1 MSVDFG
7 VPESHLDLL
16 RRPLTAV
23 LTTVGPDGLPQSTA
37 VWYLFDAG
45 ELLVSVRTDRQKY
58 RNLLTDP
65 KATLF
70 VIDPDNTARTLEI
83 RAVVQIRPDP
93 AKADAERFSP
103 LYGHA
108 PSVWDPDGVGRAT
121 LVLAPRRVVTL
132 G

>member
-1 MSVDFG
+1 MSVELG

-16 RRPLTAV
+16 QRPLTAV
-23 LTTVGPDGLPQSTA
+23 LTTVGPDGFPQSTA
-37 VWYLFDAG
+37 VWYLLDGG
-45 ELLVSVRTDRQKY
+45 ELKVSVRTDRQKY
-58 RNLLTDP
+58 RNLLADP

-70 VIDPDNTARTLEI
+70 VIDPDNTARTVEI
-83 RAVVQIRPDP
+83 RSVVEVRPDP
-93 AKADAERFSP
+93 DKADADRFSP

-121 LVLAPRRVVTL
+121 LVLAPRRIVTL